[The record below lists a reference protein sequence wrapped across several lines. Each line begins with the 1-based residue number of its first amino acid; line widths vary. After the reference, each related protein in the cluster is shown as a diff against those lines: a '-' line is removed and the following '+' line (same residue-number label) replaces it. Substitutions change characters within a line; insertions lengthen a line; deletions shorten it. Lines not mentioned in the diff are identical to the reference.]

1 MGMKRKIELA
11 AFMGVFALT
20 GCASAPSA
28 KESYGP
34 SGKTS
39 YEISCNNM
47 SASLGPCYQ
56 KAGEMCKER
65 GYNVVSQHSDA
76 PFASI
81 IAECK

>member
-1 MGMKRKIELA
+1 MKKIKLLGFLA
-11 AFMGVFALT
+11 LVALS
-20 GCASAPSA
+20 GCTSSSSV

-34 SGKTS
+34 SGNTS

-47 SASLGPCYQ
+47 SASLSACYQ
-56 KAGEMCKER
+56 KAGEICKGR
-65 GYNVVSQHSDA
+65 GYNVISQHSEA

>member
-1 MGMKRKIELA
+1 MVMKKKIELISCV
-11 AFMGVFALT
+11 GVLALA
-20 GCASAPSA
+20 GCASAPSV

-34 SGKTS
+34 SGKAS

-47 SASLGPCYQ
+47 SASLGACYQ

-65 GYNVVSQHSDA
+65 GYNVISQHSDA

>member
-1 MGMKRKIELA
+1 MIRIIELFSFIVMLA
-11 AFMGVFALT
+11 MA
-20 GCASAPSA
+20 GCTSSPSV

-34 SGKTS
+34 SGNAS

-47 SASLGPCYQ
+47 SASLGACYQ
-56 KAGEMCKER
+56 KAGEICKER
-65 GYNVVSQHSDA
+65 GYNVISQHSDA